1 VRHSASKDN
10 GHQHKG
16 LTQQLKC
23 FHNVS
28 GKVLLNRTQVWQ
40 PLFKNYSQVHARIN
54 QHIPFFSL
62 GVSLMQGRDLPGWVR
77 DPNLRH
83 CYFTGLQRT
92 LFTLLVCMAASAL
105 GGCSTVGY
113 YWQAVSGHM
122 QMVNAARPVSDVL
135 LDSQTPDA
143 LKQRLALSQRVR
155 SFAVTE
161 LKLPDNASYGRYADL
176 NRSAVVWNVVAAPKF
191 SLTLKTWCFPVA
203 GCVGYRGYF
212 SESDAR
218 LEADR
223 QKAEGLEV
231 NVYPVPAYS
240 TLGWMNWAGGDPL
253 LNTFINYPEGELAR
267 LIFHELAHQVVYA
280 SGDTTFNESFA
291 TTVERMGSQR
301 WLASQASDAARQS
314 YATFEQRRQ
323 GFKALLLSTR
333 RELQAIYEDK
343 EAEMPYLQVQS
354 ATESIAKQEA
364 MQRFRDNYELLKT
377 SWGGFSGYDRWV
389 LNANNAAFGA
399 QAAYDDLVPG
409 FVALFERE
417 GRDYIRFYDAARR
430 LSQLPKDERQ
440 QVLKNSTAP

>member
-1 VRHSASKDN
+1 MKNESAAA
-10 GHQHKG
+10 
-16 LTQQLKC
+16 C
-23 FHNVS
+23 I
-28 GKVLLNRTQVWQ
+28 W
-40 PLFKNYSQVHARIN
+40 
-54 QHIPFFSL
+54 
-62 GVSLMQGRDLPGWVR
+62 W
-77 DPNLRH
+77 
-83 CYFTGLQRT
+83 RT
-92 LFTLLVCMAASAL
+92 LFMAVVWLAASAL

-113 YWQAVSGHM
+113 YWQSVSGHM

-135 LDSQTPDA
+135 VDAQTPEA
-143 LKQRLALSQRVR
+143 LKQRLALSQRIR

-161 LKLPDNASYGRYADL
+161 LKLPDNASYRRYADL
-176 NRSAVVWNVVAAPKF
+176 HRSAVVWNVVAAPEF

-212 SESDAR
+212 NEADAL
-218 LEADR
+218 LEAGR

-231 NVYPVPAYS
+231 NVYAVPAYS

-291 TTVERMGSQR
+291 TTVERLGSQR

-333 RELQAIYEDK
+333 RELKAIYGEK
-343 EAEMPYLQVQS
+343 EAETPYLRTQT
-354 ATESIAKQEA
+354 ATKSIAKNEV
-364 MQRFRDNYELLKT
+364 MQRFRDNYALLKT
-377 SWGGFSGYDRWV
+377 SWGGFSGYDIWV
-389 LNANNAAFGA
+389 ASANNAAFGA

-417 GRDYIRFYDAARR
+417 GGDYKQFYDAATR
-430 LSQLPKDERQ
+430 LSKLPKDERLQ
-440 QVLKNSTAP
+440 ALKTNPIDK